1 MIANVDADKY
11 KDLGEK
17 YGVSG
22 FPTLK
27 FFPKTNKAG
36 EDYDGGC
43 DLDAFV
49 AFINEKSNT
58 NCDGQGRLTSLV
70 GKVDNMD
77 DLVHELSNVGVHEHE
92 AILAK
97 FEAVF
102 ERLAGPYASYGKIYL
117 KATKK
122 ITEKGE
128 DYAKNEVE

>member
-1 MIANVDADKY
+1 VIANVDADKY

-49 AFINEKSNT
+49 AFINEKALT
-58 NCDGQGRLTSLV
+58 NRDGQGRLTSLV
-70 GKVDNMD
+70 RSTTFTKYCSFLLRN
-77 DLVHELSNVGVHEHE
+77 
-92 AILAK
+92 
-97 FEAVF
+97 
-102 ERLAGPYASYGKIYL
+102 IYS
-117 KATKK
+117 
-122 ITEKGE
+122 IF
-128 DYAKNEVE
+128 